1 MSSVHT
7 AAHGAPETG
16 TRLTT
21 LDLGAGYV
29 AVINTYVVA
38 PERAEELLVLPRWP
52 RPQ

>member
-7 AAHGAPETG
+7 AEDGAPETG

-21 LDLGAGYV
+21 LNLGAGCV

-38 PERAEELLVLPRWP
+38 PERAGELLVLPRCP